1 MLHNIVRSRA
11 TDFTTAQQARKL
23 LNKWFLELI
32 PLLCIQIPE
41 YAQSKTLLISLS

>member
-1 MLHNIVRSRA
+1 MSHNIVRSRA
-11 TDFTTAQQARKL
+11 TDFTAAQQARKL

-41 YAQSKTLLISLS
+41 YAQSKTLLISPS